1 MQVTA
6 ATATTGKMLENV
18 PAALKWGAGLI
29 GSGSVIVS
37 QYVQNRENKKQGK

>member
-1 MQVTA
+1 
-6 ATATTGKMLENV
+6 MLENV